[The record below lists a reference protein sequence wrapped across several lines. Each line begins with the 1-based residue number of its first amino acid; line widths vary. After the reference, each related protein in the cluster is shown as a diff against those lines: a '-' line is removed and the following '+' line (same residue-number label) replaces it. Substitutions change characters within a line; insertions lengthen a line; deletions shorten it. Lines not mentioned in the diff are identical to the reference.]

1 MFSDTLTVLSFE
13 FPALLVALL
22 AARYLR
28 VGMLNYAG
36 IVAILA
42 TVKAGMAY
50 ASGNQDTAMW
60 VGVVAL
66 VSLVLSLSLIHI

>member
-13 FPALLVALL
+13 FPTLLVALL

-36 IVAILA
+36 IVIILA
-42 TVKAGMAY
+42 TVKAGMA
-50 ASGNQDTAMW
+50 
-60 VGVVAL
+60 
-66 VSLVLSLSLIHI
+66 